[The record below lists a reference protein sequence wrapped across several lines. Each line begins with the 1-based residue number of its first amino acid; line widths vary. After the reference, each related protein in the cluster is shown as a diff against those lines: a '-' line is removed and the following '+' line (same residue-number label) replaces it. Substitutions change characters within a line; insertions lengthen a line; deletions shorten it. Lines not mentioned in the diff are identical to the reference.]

1 MSRVFLILPNP
12 CSPGR
17 WLALAVEWE
26 RVREAESIASSCFL
40 WRRYRPFTF
49 AEGETPDEAV
59 RNLFDAEGAS
69 VSSSEG
75 DEA

>member
-1 MSRVFLILPNP
+1 MSQVFLILPNP

-26 RVREAESIASSCFL
+26 RVREAELIASSCFL
-40 WRRYRPFTF
+40 WQRYCPFTF

-69 VSSSEG
+69 VLNLRG
-75 DEA
+75 GEA